1 MEATVW
7 QAGIAIT
14 ILAAQGTLLR
24 WVIVRLRED
33 REASHARDAELH
45 HRING
50 VKDDYVR
57 RDDLMGH
64 ISRLETGQ
72 ATMTS
77 GLDRVHE
84 RLDRLLAMG
93 VQAPPRGSS
102 KKD

>member
-1 MEATVW
+1 MD
-7 QAGIAIT
+7 
-14 ILAAQGTLLR
+14 AAQTAWLAGFAVTLLGGQGVLLR

-33 REASHARDAELH
+33 RDASHQRDAELH

-64 ISRLETGQ
+64 IGRLETGQ
-72 ATMTS
+72 TQMAN
-77 GLDRVHE
+77 GLNRVHE
-84 RLDRLLAMG
+84 RLDRLLALS
-93 VQAPPRGSS
+93 VQAPA

>member
-1 MEATVW
+1 METTVW
-7 QAGIAIT
+7 TAGVAIT

-33 REASHARDAELH
+33 REASHNRDAELH
-45 HRING
+45 HRINE

-57 RDDLMGH
+57 RDDLMTH
-64 ISRLETGQ
+64 IGRLESGQ

-84 RLDRLLAMG
+84 RLDRLLALG
-93 VQAPPRGSS
+93 ASRPTKR
-102 KKD
+102 D